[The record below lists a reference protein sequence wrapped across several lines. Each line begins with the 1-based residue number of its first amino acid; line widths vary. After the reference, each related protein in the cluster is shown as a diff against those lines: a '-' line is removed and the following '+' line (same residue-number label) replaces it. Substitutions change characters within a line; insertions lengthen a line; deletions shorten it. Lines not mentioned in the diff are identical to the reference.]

1 VFTLQTATRHR
12 AKESLEARTRCQNI
26 DQKAAMIRTALFGSL
41 TLALV
46 SRPLPGATIYDTGAF
61 TTNGGAMASDFSSST
76 LTGPI
81 QRADDFVL
89 DGPAEITGVNWWG
102 LYAFSNTPEGQD
114 DFTFRIFADA
124 GGSPASLPL
133 IQFAL
138 GNPGRA
144 DTGLASFGSEV
155 YAYSALLPSAVTLQ
169 GGVMYWLSIVNNTA
183 ARHAVRRF
191 GPAAEYGLEP
201 LGAGFGSGHSRVQ
214 LRGNGRSRAV
224 GWGAPAVRGRVGS
237 RPGANPENGNPAEER
252 ACGRGIGLLRM
263 LRGRKRQP

>member
-1 VFTLQTATRHR
+1 
-12 AKESLEARTRCQNI
+12 
-26 DQKAAMIRTALFGSL
+26 MIRTALFGSL

-183 ARHAVRRF
+183 ADRDDNWYWQRVTRFEGSVQQRNTDSSPWVPASDPGILAFNFVGTVVPEPSAGALLLSGAALAVVLARTRRMATQPRKEHVDV
-191 GPAAEYGLEP
+191 GSASSACCAAESASLET
-201 LGAGFGSGHSRVQ
+201 
-214 LRGNGRSRAV
+214 
-224 GWGAPAVRGRVGS
+224 PA
-237 RPGANPENGNPAEER
+237 
-252 ACGRGIGLLRM
+252 
-263 LRGRKRQP
+263 